1 MKKRIVWVIIVLS
14 LLFCTVALFAACDS
28 LREVV
33 LPPRATAADIA
44 DKVVR
49 IHIRAN
55 SNSEEDQ
62 RVKLAVRDS
71 VTAFLTEELEG
82 CITRENAL
90 EVLAEDGEKLREI
103 AQNTLYDNG
112 YDYKV
117 RVELKKENF
126 PEREYDGYVFPEGE
140 YDALMIYLGEGKGDN
155 WWCVAF
161 PPLCF
166 VPADGGEDIT
176 YVSWV
181 KEFLEDI
188 FS

>member
-1 MKKRIVWVIIVLS
+1 M
-14 LLFCTVALFAACDS
+14 
-28 LREVV
+28 
-33 LPPRATAADIA
+33 
-44 DKVVR
+44 
-49 IHIRAN
+49 
-55 SNSEEDQ
+55 
-62 RVKLAVRDS
+62 
-71 VTAFLTEELEG
+71 
-82 CITRENAL
+82 
-90 EVLAEDGEKLREI
+90 
-103 AQNTLYDNG
+103 
-112 YDYKV
+112 

-126 PEREYDGYVFPEGE
+126 PKREYDGYVFPEGE